1 MNPTQEHRFRNKINW
16 YSFLLSLLVVLIHSV
31 NLAIDNTTLESMV
44 LTADHT
50 GATLPGVTGVAG
62 HIEHLLSNALGQMAV
77 PGFFLMSGYLFFRTL
92 HGFRDIGRKW
102 QERAWSL
109 LVPYGAWN
117 VLWYVAYVLSGR
129 RRFSFNAMTAAAADY
144 SCNPTFWYMYQ
155 LILLTLLA
163 PLLYLLLR
171 NVFVMLLSLLLLA
184 AAIGAGTTLPLV
196 NADALIYYG
205 VGALFAWH
213 GRCLFEGTAVDA
225 RAVRQ
230 SVPGVG
236 KTAEEGADIVVM
248 AAAEKAL
255 KRRKN
260 MGRGYRIAG
269 IGLLLLAWLL
279 QILTPAKL
287 MSFVFYD
294 GSGIAR
300 MSMPAYLLSGGA
312 LARWIGT
319 GLQQLPLFVLS
330 LSGSG
335 AQALVA
341 IVRRLLLVLGVW
353 FVLPGDRL
361 PEARPYMKNSFFLYA
376 VHYPIARAQY
386 YMIQY
391 LSIPYEGW
399 GEAVRLALYLL
410 TPVAAVAVAYGLKLG
425 LKRYLPLEWKI
436 LSGGR

>member
-1 MNPTQEHRFRNKINW
+1 M
-16 YSFLLSLLVVLIHSV
+16 SLLVVLIHSV
-31 NLAIDNTTLESMV
+31 NLAIDNTTLSSMI

-50 GATLPGVTGVAG
+50 GAALPGITGVAG

-77 PGFFLMSGYLFFRTL
+77 PGFFLISGYLFFRTL

-102 QERAWSL
+102 QERVWSL

-117 VLWYVAYVLSGR
+117 TLWYLAYVLSGR
-129 RRFSFNAMTAAAADY
+129 ERFSFDALTLAAANY
-144 SCNPTFWYMYQ
+144 RCNPTFWYMYQ
-155 LILLTLLA
+155 LMLLTILA
-163 PLLYLLLR
+163 PLFYLLLR
-171 NVFVMLLSLLLLA
+171 NAFVMLLSLLLLA
-184 AAIGAGTTLPLV
+184 TAIGAGVPLPMV

-205 VGALFAWH
+205 VGALFACH
-213 GRCLFEGTAVDA
+213 GRGLFEGAAADA
-225 RAVRQ
+225 ASARKRRPCVVKA
-230 SVPGVG
+230 
-236 KTAEEGADIVVM
+236 AEEGGEILVLP
-248 AAAEKAL
+248 AAASARTQREQL
-255 KRRKN
+255 E
-260 MGRGYRIAG
+260 RGCCIAG

-287 MSFVFYD
+287 MSFVLYD

-300 MSMPAYLLSGGA
+300 MSMPAYLMSGGP
-312 LARWIGT
+312 LARWIGK
-319 GLQQLPLFVLS
+319 GLQQSPLFVLS

-341 IVRRLLLVLGVW
+341 ITQRLLLVLGVW
-353 FVLPGDRL
+353 FVLPADRL

-391 LSIPYEGW
+391 LGIPYDGW

-410 TPVAAVAVAYGLKLG
+410 TPVVAVATAYGLKCV
-425 LKRYLPLEWKI
+425 LKRYLPLQWTI